1 MVSFGHSHHP
11 QYQHN
16 RRTKETIMIQSRNSR
31 TQETM
36 STKELIA
43 LGAIPVSVG
52 SLELDIKGALV
63 SIRHEDRADIAIKA
77 NYPKNWTFLSDSVHQ
92 TKVEEPLG
100 GGGMVVKRNYF
111 GEFLACINRRVINIG
126 HSKAVVIAGNNYG
139 FINAGEVY
147 VNGKK
152 VTAAGEPTNQSGPPK
167 GPDKL
172 EIIVPNAYKGSL
184 RLKYMNGSK
193 IDMDN
198 WEGNDVSFSSVAGGD
213 LKAGRLTSL
222 STFALQ
228 SSGSGNFIIEMVE
241 TGTFTASKTGS
252 GDLAIEELKT
262 DSLMLTQTGS
272 GDTAISYGAA
282 ISGSVSNTGSGYISM
297 RGRFG
302 NLSKCSLG
310 SGEVKIRIRD

>member
-1 MVSFGHSHHP
+1 
-11 QYQHN
+11 
-16 RRTKETIMIQSRNSR
+16 MIQSRNSK

-36 STKELIA
+36 STKELIV
-43 LGAIPVSVG
+43 LGAIQASVG

-77 NYPKNWTFLSDSVHQ
+77 NYPKNWTFLSGSVHQ
-92 TKVEEPLG
+92 VKVQEQLG
-100 GGGMVVKRNYF
+100 SGGIVD
-111 GEFLACINRRVINIG
+111 
-126 HSKAVVIAGNNYG
+126 SKAVVIAGNNYG
-139 FINAGEVY
+139 FINTGEVYVNGKQEQLGGRGIVDSKAVVIAGNNYGFINVGEVY

-152 VTAAGEPTNQSGPPK
+152 VTAGEPTNPSGPPR

-184 RLKYMNGSK
+184 RLTYMNGSE

-198 WEGNDVSFSSVAGGD
+198 WEGDDVSFSSVAGGD

-222 STFALQ
+222 SAFVLQ
-228 SSGSGNFIIEMVE
+228 SSGSGNFTIEMIE
-241 TGTFTASKTGS
+241 TETFTATKTGN
-252 GDLAIEELKT
+252 GDLDIEELNT
-262 DSLMLTQTGS
+262 SSLLLTQTGS
-272 GDTAISYGAA
+272 GDTTISHGAA
-282 ISGSVSNTGSGYISM
+282 TSGSVNSIGSGDISM

-310 SGEVKIRIRD
+310 SGEVKISISD